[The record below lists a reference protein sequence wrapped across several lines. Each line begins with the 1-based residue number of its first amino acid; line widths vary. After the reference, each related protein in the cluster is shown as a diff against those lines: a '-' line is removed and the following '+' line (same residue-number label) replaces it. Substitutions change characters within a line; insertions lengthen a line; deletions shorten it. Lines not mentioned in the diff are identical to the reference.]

1 MPKPLRSL
9 FAVAMLLL
17 VPTPPVTAAES
28 GIHFFVSPDGTDAQ
42 SGTQSQPFASITRAQ
57 QAVRDA
63 RVSRPDQA
71 VTVHLQAGHYTLD
84 QTVVFTHADSGHSAE
99 RPVRYQGSGDVVLS
113 GGQQISGWQTDPQ
126 HPGLWKTRVAEP
138 KPGDDQDWRF
148 EQLWVN
154 GRRASRARTPN
165 EGDFHTLLGVSEVPI
180 PGSKR
185 MLTHTFA
192 AQADDLASLKNVDAE
207 SLRDVQVVVYHKWDT
222 TREWLQ
228 SSAPQRHLFTTHG
241 EIMKPH
247 NPMKRDCL
255 YFVENYREAL
265 DSAGEWFLDR
275 DGWLYYH
282 PRKDESMTT
291 ANVVAAGVP
300 RFFDIQGDINDPQKR
315 VKHIYFDGLKLQHAE
330 YRLPEIGIRSN
341 QAAMNVDATAIQ
353 LDGAEDIRFTGC
365 AVEHIGG
372 TGFWFR
378 KACRDCRVER
388 TRVTDVGVSAVRI
401 GEMRLVPEPVRTGG
415 ITVDNCILHSGGRI
429 LPHAVGV
436 WIGHSSDNAITH
448 CDVADF
454 YYTAVSVGWRWGYA
468 ESGAKR
474 NRIEYNH
481 LHHIGYRILSDMGG
495 VYTLG
500 PSEGTSVSHNVIHD
514 VYATRYGGWGL
525 YPDEGSSDI
534 VFENNLVHDVRDGG
548 FHQHYGRENIVRNN
562 ILAFS
567 EEGQV
572 AVTRAEPHLSF
583 TFERNL
589 VYFDDGRL
597 LGYSGWQNGSKVA
610 MNHNLY
616 WRAGGQPIDFA
627 GKTWQQWRDAG
638 RDHDSIVADPM
649 FVDPDNRDFTLR
661 AGSPAAKI
669 GFVPF
674 DTTLAGVQ
682 GDQAWKDL
690 AAATKFR
697 DPYVVP
703 PSAPIDVDD
712 DFDTDNPVSLLG
724 IATLQ
729 QEGRHSMI
737 GVVPTPQ
744 GNGRSLK
751 VQDAA
756 DMKAVYNP
764 HFYWQPD
771 YTEGKSRLSFRIR
784 LQPTVAV
791 SCEWRSNTRPYQTGP
806 VLQFTDSA
814 ITSRGRKLIDIDA
827 DTWVDV
833 TMEAPQGKT
842 NSQWTATFVL
852 PNGERHEVTDLKC
865 DPNWT
870 DTRWVGFIATARSD
884 AAFFLDDV
892 KMHNE

>member
-1 MPKPLRSL
+1 MLKQLYTCSTI
-9 FAVAMLLL
+9 AILLL
-17 VPTPPVTAAES
+17 LPSSVVMAAES
-28 GIHFFVSPDGTDAQ
+28 GINLYVSVDGADTYP
-42 SGTQSQPFASITRAQ
+42 GTQSQPFASIQRAQ

-63 RVSRPDQA
+63 RQREPDQA
-71 VTVHLQAGHYTLD
+71 VTVHLAAGHYTLD
-84 QTVVFTHADSGHSAE
+84 QTVLFTAADSGHSAR
-99 RPVRYQGSGDVVLS
+99 RPVRYHGHGEVVIS
-113 GGQQISGWQTDPQ
+113 GGRPISGWQSDPQ
-126 HPGLWKTRVAEP
+126 HPELWKTRIAAP
-138 KPGDDQDWRF
+138 KADGDQDWRF

-154 GRRASRARTPN
+154 GRRAVRARTPN

-185 MLTHTFA
+185 MLKHTFA
-192 AQADDLASLKNVDAE
+192 AQPSDLASLKDVDE
-207 SLRDVQVVVYHKWDT
+207 VSRRDVQVVVYHKWDT

-228 SSAPQRHLFTTHG
+228 TSDPQRGLFTTQG

-255 YFVENYREAL
+255 YFIENYRAAL
-265 DSAGEWFLDR
+265 DAAGEWFLDR

-282 PRKDESMTT
+282 PRENETMAETQ
-291 ANVVAAGVP
+291 VVAAGVP
-300 RFFDIQGDINDPQKR
+300 RLFDFQGDVQDPQQR
-315 VKHIYFDGLKLQHAE
+315 VKHIHFEGIKLQHAE
-330 YRLPEIGIRSN
+330 FRIPQIGIRSN

-353 LDGAEDIRFTGC
+353 LDGAEGIRFANC

-378 KACRDCRVER
+378 KACRDCSVTR
-388 TRVTDVGVSAVRI
+388 TRVADVGVSAVRI
-401 GEMRLVPEPVRTGG
+401 GEMSLVPEAVRTGG
-415 ITVDNCILHSGGRI
+415 ITIDNCILHSGGRI

-525 YPDEGSSDI
+525 YPDEGSSHI
-534 VFENNLVHDVRDGG
+534 VFENNLVYDVRDGG

-572 AVTRAEPHLSF
+572 AVTRAESHLSF
-583 TFERNL
+583 TFEHNL
-589 VYFDDGRL
+589 VYFDTGRL
-597 LGYSGWQNGSKVA
+597 LGYSGWKNGSKVA

-616 WRAGGQPIDFA
+616 WRAEGQPLDFD
-627 GKTWQQWRDAG
+627 GKTWTQWRAAG
-638 RDHDSIVADPM
+638 HDQDSIVADPL
-649 FVDPDNRDFTLR
+649 FVDAKNRDFTLR
-661 AGSPAAKI
+661 PESPATEI

-674 DTTLAGVQ
+674 DTTAAGVQ

-697 DPYVVP
+697 EPYVVP
-703 PSAPIDVDD
+703 PPAPVHVDD
-712 DFDTDNPVSLLG
+712 DFESDTPVSLLG

-729 QEGRHSMI
+729 QEGRHSLI
-737 GVVPTPQ
+737 GVVPTPE
-744 GNGRSLK
+744 GNGRCLK
-751 VQDAA
+751 VQDAV

-764 HFYWQPD
+764 HFYWQPS
-771 YTEGKSRLSFRIR
+771 YTDGNTRLSFRIR

-791 SCEWRSNTRPYQTGP
+791 SCEWRSNTRPYRTGP

-814 ITSRGRKLIDIDA
+814 VTSRGRRLLDIDA
-827 DTWVDV
+827 DTWIDV

-842 NSQWTATFVL
+842 NSRWKATFVL
-852 PNGERHEVTDLKC
+852 PNGQRHEVADLNC
-865 DPNWT
+865 DPDWT
-870 DTRWVGFIATARSD
+870 ETRWVGFIATTRSD

-892 KMHNE
+892 KMHND